1 MKKTFKLSLKSG
13 FYFPLALLACCI
25 PATQVNAYQTDDKP
39 VESEQATEE
48 SAEPKAADEKAEQT
62 KPEETV
68 AEEAEAEKTPLSVG
82 EQIAQLAKE
91 LNVKTTEMKAAFA
104 AAKTTAEKREIIRSS
119 PRAAYADK
127 FLALY
132 EENVGDKDAFP
143 ALRHALVAGGR
154 RKAAEPTKIL
164 LELADGQ
171 DSELAQK
178 SCTTLMLYGD
188 TRTKTVAANKL
199 LELSNQAAKQ
209 AEALRATA
217 AKLLLPVASTPLRG
231 QTGLQEEAVE
241 SLWALTKTDPE
252 SADIGA
258 LSAVGFY
265 GDSETSSAAF
275 NAIMKHH
282 LDDEDIGKVLSI
294 VPRTVNPAYE
304 TILHAVM
311 KTGEG
316 DDQVQAA
323 ISLAKYIP
331 LRDGKL
337 DRSALNDEELAD
349 LEKESKSLRELLGS
363 FDGDSE
369 LHKKAQDELFV
380 LENLT
385 VGAKAMN
392 IVGTDL
398 EGEEFKL
405 SDYRG
410 KIVFLDFW
418 GDW

>member
-1 MKKTFKLSLKSG
+1 MKKTFKLSLKGG

-25 PATQVNAYQTDDKP
+25 PAAQVNAFQADDKP

-48 SAEPKAADEKAEQT
+48 SAEPKAADKATEKAEAKET
-62 KPEETV
+62 ETEETPQSL
-68 AEEAEAEKTPLSVG
+68 K
-82 EQIAQLAKE
+82 EQIAQLANE
-91 LNVKTTEMKAAFA
+91 LNVKTTEMMTAYK
-104 AAKTTAEKREIIRSS
+104 AAKTTAEKREVIRSS

-304 TILHAVM
+304 TILHAVI

>member
-1 MKKTFKLSLKSG
+1 MKKTFKLSLKGG

-25 PATQVNAYQTDDKP
+25 PAAQVNAFQADDKP

-48 SAEPKAADEKAEQT
+48 SAEPKAADKATEKAEAKET
-62 KPEETV
+62 ETEETPQSL
-68 AEEAEAEKTPLSVG
+68 K
-82 EQIAQLAKE
+82 EQIAQLANE
-91 LNVKTTEMKAAFA
+91 LNVKTTEMMTAYK
-104 AAKTTAEKREIIRSS
+104 AAKTTAEKREVIRSS

-231 QTGLQEEAVE
+231 QTGLQEEAVK

-294 VPRTVNPAYE
+294 VPRCLLYTSP
-304 TILHAVM
+304 
-311 KTGEG
+311 
-316 DDQVQAA
+316 
-323 ISLAKYIP
+323 SP
-331 LRDGKL
+331 RDL
-337 DRSALNDEELAD
+337 STSRMPSSA
-349 LEKESKSLRELLGS
+349 
-363 FDGDSE
+363 
-369 LHKKAQDELFV
+369 
-380 LENLT
+380 
-385 VGAKAMN
+385 
-392 IVGTDL
+392 
-398 EGEEFKL
+398 
-405 SDYRG
+405 
-410 KIVFLDFW
+410 
-418 GDW
+418 

>member
-1 MKKTFKLSLKSG
+1 MKKTFKLSLKGG

-25 PATQVNAYQTDDKP
+25 PATQVNAFQTDDKP

-48 SAEPKAADEKAEQT
+48 SAEPKAADKATEKAEAKGT
-62 KPEETV
+62 ETEETPQSL
-68 AEEAEAEKTPLSVG
+68 K
-82 EQIAQLAKE
+82 EQIAQLANE
-91 LNVKTTEMKAAFA
+91 LNVKTTEMMTAYK
-104 AAKTTAEKREIIRSS
+104 AAKTTAEKREVIRSS

-282 LDDEDIGKVLSI
+282 LDHKDIGKILSI
-294 VPRTVNPAYE
+294 APRRVTPAYE
-304 TILHAVM
+304 AIV
-311 KTGEG
+311 KEVVKNGEG

>member
-1 MKKTFKLSLKSG
+1 
-13 FYFPLALLACCI
+13 
-25 PATQVNAYQTDDKP
+25 
-39 VESEQATEE
+39 
-48 SAEPKAADEKAEQT
+48 
-62 KPEETV
+62 
-68 AEEAEAEKTPLSVG
+68 
-82 EQIAQLAKE
+82 
-91 LNVKTTEMKAAFA
+91 
-104 AAKTTAEKREIIRSS
+104 
-119 PRAAYADK
+119 
-127 FLALY
+127 
-132 EENVGDKDAFP
+132 
-143 ALRHALVAGGR
+143 
-154 RKAAEPTKIL
+154 
-164 LELADGQ
+164 
-171 DSELAQK
+171 
-178 SCTTLMLYGD
+178 MLYGD

-231 QTGLQEEAVE
+231 QTDLQEDAVE

-316 DDQVQAA
+316 DVQVQAA

>member
-1 MKKTFKLSLKSG
+1 MKKTFKLSLKGG

-25 PATQVNAYQTDDKP
+25 PATQVNAFQTDDKP

-48 SAEPKAADEKAEQT
+48 SAEPKAADKATEKAEAKGT
-62 KPEETV
+62 ETEETPQSL
-68 AEEAEAEKTPLSVG
+68 K
-82 EQIAQLAKE
+82 EQIAQLANE
-91 LNVKTTEMKAAFA
+91 LNVKTTEMMTAYK
-104 AAKTTAEKREIIRSS
+104 AAKTTAEKREVIRSS

-231 QTGLQEEAVE
+231 QTGLQEEAVK

-282 LDDEDIGKVLSI
+282 LDHKDIGKILSI
-294 VPRTVNPAYE
+294 APRRVTPAYE
-304 TILHAVM
+304 AIV
-311 KTGEG
+311 KEVVKNGEG

>member
-1 MKKTFKLSLKSG
+1 MKKTFKLSLKGG

-25 PATQVNAYQTDDKP
+25 PATQVNAFQTDDKP

-48 SAEPKAADEKAEQT
+48 SAEPKAADKATEKAEAKGT
-62 KPEETV
+62 ETEETPQSL
-68 AEEAEAEKTPLSVG
+68 K
-82 EQIAQLAKE
+82 EQIAQLANE
-91 LNVKTTEMKAAFA
+91 LNVKTTEMMTAYK
-104 AAKTTAEKREIIRSS
+104 AAKTTAEKREVIRSS

-188 TRTKTVAANKL
+188 TRTKTVAATKL

-282 LDDEDIGKVLSI
+282 LDHKDIGKILSI
-294 VPRTVNPAYE
+294 APRRVTPAYE
-304 TILHAVM
+304 AIV
-311 KTGEG
+311 KEVVKNGEG

-337 DRSALNDEELAD
+337 DRSALNDKELAD

>member
-1 MKKTFKLSLKSG
+1 MKKTFKLSLKGG

-25 PATQVNAYQTDDKP
+25 PAAQVNAFQADDKP

-48 SAEPKAADEKAEQT
+48 SAEPKAADKATEKAEAKET
-62 KPEETV
+62 ETEETPQSL
-68 AEEAEAEKTPLSVG
+68 K
-82 EQIAQLAKE
+82 EQIAQLANE
-91 LNVKTTEMKAAFA
+91 LNVKTTEMMTAYK
-104 AAKTTAEKREIIRSS
+104 AAKTTAEKREVIRSS

>member
-1 MKKTFKLSLKSG
+1 MKKTFKLSLKGG

-39 VESEQATEE
+39 VKSEQATEE
-48 SAEPKAADEKAEQT
+48 SAEPKAADKATEKAEAKGT
-62 KPEETV
+62 ETEETPQSL
-68 AEEAEAEKTPLSVG
+68 K
-82 EQIAQLAKE
+82 EQIAQLANE
-91 LNVKTTEMKAAFA
+91 LNVKTTEMMTAYK
-104 AAKTTAEKREIIRSS
+104 AAKTTAEKREVIRSS

-188 TRTKTVAANKL
+188 TRTKTVAATKL

-231 QTGLQEEAVE
+231 QTGLQEEAVK

-282 LDDEDIGKVLSI
+282 LDHKDIGKILSI
-294 VPRTVNPAYE
+294 APRRVTPAYE
-304 TILHAVM
+304 AIV
-311 KTGEG
+311 KEVVKNGEG

-337 DRSALNDEELAD
+337 DRSALNDKELAD

>member
-1 MKKTFKLSLKSG
+1 MKKTFKLSLKGG

-25 PATQVNAYQTDDKP
+25 PAAQVNAFQADDKP

-48 SAEPKAADEKAEQT
+48 SAEPKAADKATEKAEAKET
-62 KPEETV
+62 ETEETPQSL
-68 AEEAEAEKTPLSVG
+68 K
-82 EQIAQLAKE
+82 EQIAQLANE
-91 LNVKTTEMKAAFA
+91 LNVKTTEMMTAYK
-104 AAKTTAEKREIIRSS
+104 AAKTTAEKREVIRSS

-231 QTGLQEEAVE
+231 QTGLQEEAVK

-282 LDDEDIGKVLSI
+282 LDHKDIGKILSI
-294 VPRTVNPAYE
+294 APRRVTPAYE
-304 TILHAVM
+304 AIV
-311 KTGEG
+311 KEVVKNGEG

>member
-1 MKKTFKLSLKSG
+1 MKKTFKLSLKGG

-25 PATQVNAYQTDDKP
+25 PAAQVNAFQADDKP

-48 SAEPKAADEKAEQT
+48 SAEPKAADKATEKAEAKET
-62 KPEETV
+62 ETEETPQSL
-68 AEEAEAEKTPLSVG
+68 K
-82 EQIAQLAKE
+82 EQIAQLANE
-91 LNVKTTEMKAAFA
+91 LNVKTTEMMTAYK
-104 AAKTTAEKREIIRSS
+104 AAKTTAEKREVIRSS

-231 QTGLQEEAVE
+231 QTGLQEEAVK

>member
-1 MKKTFKLSLKSG
+1 MKKTFKLSLKGG

-25 PATQVNAYQTDDKP
+25 PAAQVNAFQADDKP

-48 SAEPKAADEKAEQT
+48 SAEPKAADKATEKAEAKET
-62 KPEETV
+62 ETEETPQSL
-68 AEEAEAEKTPLSVG
+68 K
-82 EQIAQLAKE
+82 EQIAQLANE
-91 LNVKTTEMKAAFA
+91 LNVKTTEMMTAYK
-104 AAKTTAEKREIIRSS
+104 AAKTTAEKREVIRSS

-231 QTGLQEEAVE
+231 QTDLQEDAVE

>member
-1 MKKTFKLSLKSG
+1 MKKTFKLSLKGG

-25 PATQVNAYQTDDKP
+25 PAAQVNAFQADDKP

-48 SAEPKAADEKAEQT
+48 SAEPKAADKATEKAEAKET
-62 KPEETV
+62 ETEETPQSL
-68 AEEAEAEKTPLSVG
+68 K
-82 EQIAQLAKE
+82 EQIAQLANE
-91 LNVKTTEMKAAFA
+91 LNVKTTEMMTAYK
-104 AAKTTAEKREIIRSS
+104 AAKTTAEKREVIRSS

-231 QTGLQEEAVE
+231 QTGLQEEAVK

-385 VGAKAMN
+385 VGSKAMD

>member
-1 MKKTFKLSLKSG
+1 MKKTFKLSLKGG

-25 PATQVNAYQTDDKP
+25 PAAQVNAFQADDKP

-48 SAEPKAADEKAEQT
+48 SAEPKAADKATEKAEAKET
-62 KPEETV
+62 ETEETPQSL
-68 AEEAEAEKTPLSVG
+68 K
-82 EQIAQLAKE
+82 EQIAQLANE
-91 LNVKTTEMKAAFA
+91 LNVKTTEMMTAYK
-104 AAKTTAEKREIIRSS
+104 AAKTTAEKREVIRSS

-282 LDDEDIGKVLSI
+282 LDHKDIGKILSI
-294 VPRTVNPAYE
+294 APRRVTPAYE
-304 TILHAVM
+304 AIVKEVM

>member
-1 MKKTFKLSLKSG
+1 MKKTFKLSLKGG
-13 FYFPLALLACCI
+13 FYFPLALLACCV
-25 PATQVNAYQTDDKP
+25 PTTQVNAFQADDKP

-48 SAEPKAADEKAEQT
+48 SDEPKAADEKAEQAE
-62 KPEETV
+62 PEEAV
-68 AEEAEAEKTPLSVG
+68 AEEAEAEKTPQSVK
-82 EQIAQLAKE
+82 EQVEQLAKE
-91 LNVKTTEMKAAFA
+91 LNIKTTEMMAAYRA
-104 AAKTTAEKREIIRSS
+104 AETTAEKREIIRSS
-119 PRAAYADK
+119 PRAAYAKK
-127 FLALY
+127 FLAVY
-132 EENVGDKDAFP
+132 DENVGDEDAFP

-154 RKAAEPTKIL
+154 RNSAKPTKIL
-164 LELADGQ
+164 LELAEGQ
-171 DSELAQK
+171 APELARK

-188 TRTKTVAANKL
+188 TRSKTVAANKL
-199 LELSNQAAKQ
+199 LELGNQAAKE

-231 QTGLQEEAVE
+231 QTGLQEKAVE
-241 SLWALTKTDPE
+241 TLWELAKSNPE
-252 SADIGA
+252 SAEIGA

-275 NAIMKHH
+275 DAIMKHH

-316 DDQVQAA
+316 DAKTQAA

-331 LRDGKL
+331 VRDSKL
-337 DRSALNDEELAD
+337 DRSALNEDQLAALD
-349 LEKESKSLRELLGS
+349 KESKFLRGVLGS

-369 LHKKAQDELFV
+369 LRKKAQDELFV

-385 VGAKAMN
+385 VGSKAMD

>member
-1 MKKTFKLSLKSG
+1 MKKTFKLSLKGG

-25 PATQVNAYQTDDKP
+25 PAAQVNAFQADDKP

-48 SAEPKAADEKAEQT
+48 SAEPKAADKATEKAEAKET
-62 KPEETV
+62 ETEETPQSL
-68 AEEAEAEKTPLSVG
+68 K
-82 EQIAQLAKE
+82 EQIAQLANE
-91 LNVKTTEMKAAFA
+91 LNVKTTEMMTAYK
-104 AAKTTAEKREIIRSS
+104 AAKTTAEKREVIRSS

-282 LDDEDIGKVLSI
+282 LDHKDIGKILSI
-294 VPRTVNPAYE
+294 APRRVTPAYE
-304 TILHAVM
+304 AIV
-311 KTGEG
+311 KEVVKNGEG

>member
-1 MKKTFKLSLKSG
+1 MKKTFKLSLKGG

-48 SAEPKAADEKAEQT
+48 SAEPN
-62 KPEETV
+62 
-68 AEEAEAEKTPLSVG
+68 LSVE

-104 AAKTTAEKREIIRSS
+104 AAETTAEKREIIRSS

-188 TRTKTVAANKL
+188 TRSKTVAANKL

-231 QTGLQEEAVE
+231 FT
-241 SLWALTKTDPE
+241 
-252 SADIGA
+252 
-258 LSAVGFY
+258 
-265 GDSETSSAAF
+265 ETL
-275 NAIMKHH
+275 K
-282 LDDEDIGKVLSI
+282 LV
-294 VPRTVNPAYE
+294 R
-304 TILHAVM
+304 
-311 KTGEG
+311 
-316 DDQVQAA
+316 
-323 ISLAKYIP
+323 
-331 LRDGKL
+331 LRSM
-337 DRSALNDEELAD
+337 RS
-349 LEKESKSLRELLGS
+349 
-363 FDGDSE
+363 
-369 LHKKAQDELFV
+369 
-380 LENLT
+380 
-385 VGAKAMN
+385 
-392 IVGTDL
+392 
-398 EGEEFKL
+398 
-405 SDYRG
+405 
-410 KIVFLDFW
+410 
-418 GDW
+418 

>member
-1 MKKTFKLSLKSG
+1 MKKTFKLSLKGG

-25 PATQVNAYQTDDKP
+25 PATQVNAFQTDDKP

-48 SAEPKAADEKAEQT
+48 SAEPKAADKATEKAEAKET
-62 KPEETV
+62 ETEETPQSL
-68 AEEAEAEKTPLSVG
+68 K
-82 EQIAQLAKE
+82 EQIAQLANE
-91 LNVKTTEMKAAFA
+91 LNVKTTEMMTAYK
-104 AAKTTAEKREIIRSS
+104 AAKTTAEKREVIRSS

-304 TILHAVM
+304 TILHAVI

>member
-1 MKKTFKLSLKSG
+1 MKKTFKLSLKGG

-25 PATQVNAYQTDDKP
+25 PAAQVNAFQADDKP

-48 SAEPKAADEKAEQT
+48 SAEPKAADKATEKAEAKET
-62 KPEETV
+62 ETEETPQSL
-68 AEEAEAEKTPLSVG
+68 K
-82 EQIAQLAKE
+82 EQIAQLANE

-104 AAKTTAEKREIIRSS
+104 AAKTTAEKREVIRSS

-231 QTGLQEEAVE
+231 QTDLQEDAVE

-304 TILHAVM
+304 TILHAVL

-316 DDQVQAA
+316 DVQVQAA

>member
-1 MKKTFKLSLKSG
+1 MKKTFKLSLKGG

-25 PATQVNAYQTDDKP
+25 PAAQVNAFQADDKP

-48 SAEPKAADEKAEQT
+48 SAEPKAADKATEKAEAKET
-62 KPEETV
+62 ETEETPQSL
-68 AEEAEAEKTPLSVG
+68 K
-82 EQIAQLAKE
+82 EQIAQLANE
-91 LNVKTTEMKAAFA
+91 LNVKTTEMMTAYK
-104 AAKTTAEKREIIRSS
+104 AAKTTAEKREVIRSS

-231 QTGLQEEAVE
+231 QTGLQEEAVK

-282 LDDEDIGKVLSI
+282 LDHKDIGKILSI
-294 VPRTVNPAYE
+294 APRRVTPAYE
-304 TILHAVM
+304 AIVKEVM

>member
-1 MKKTFKLSLKSG
+1 MKKTFKLSLKGG

-25 PATQVNAYQTDDKP
+25 PAAQVNAFQADDKP

-48 SAEPKAADEKAEQT
+48 SAEPKAADKATEKAEAKET
-62 KPEETV
+62 ETEETPQSL
-68 AEEAEAEKTPLSVG
+68 K
-82 EQIAQLAKE
+82 EQIAQLANE
-91 LNVKTTEMKAAFA
+91 LNVKTTEMMTAYK
-104 AAKTTAEKREIIRSS
+104 AAKTTAEKREVIRSS

-349 LEKESKSLRELLGS
+349 LEKESRSLRELLGS